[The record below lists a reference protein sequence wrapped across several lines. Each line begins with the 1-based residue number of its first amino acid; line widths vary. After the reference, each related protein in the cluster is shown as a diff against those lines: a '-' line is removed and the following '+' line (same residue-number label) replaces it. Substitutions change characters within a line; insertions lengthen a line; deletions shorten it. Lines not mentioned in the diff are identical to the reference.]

1 MHEHVRKHVKINR
14 KPMGGAKKH
23 GKHSIAWS
31 EKGERYAW
39 SEKGERYAWS
49 KKGERYAWSSQH
61 HGDVSQMVTS
71 KQGLTGVECNHTTT
85 NPLRESSMAKP
96 RTREANMED
105 KT

>member
-39 SEKGERYAWS
+39 S
-49 KKGERYAWSSQH
+49 SQH

-71 KQGLTGVECNHTTT
+71 KQGLTGVECNHTTI

>member
-31 EKGERYAW
+31 EKGD
-39 SEKGERYAWS
+39 
-49 KKGERYAWSSQH
+49 RYAWSSQH